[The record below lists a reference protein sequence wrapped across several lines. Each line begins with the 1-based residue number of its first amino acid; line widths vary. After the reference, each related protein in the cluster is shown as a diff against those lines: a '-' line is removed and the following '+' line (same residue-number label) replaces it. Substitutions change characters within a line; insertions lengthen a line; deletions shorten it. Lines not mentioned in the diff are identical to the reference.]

1 MSLTFYYSPMSSAT
15 RIHWA
20 LEELGI
26 PYEKVKIDIR
36 AGAQKAPEYL
46 KINPNGKVPTIVDD
60 GVPVFESLAILL
72 YLGDKYGVA
81 KKLWPAPGTPA
92 HTHALTW
99 TTWGTVTLGAA
110 VFRVVSNTADR
121 IPAEMRNAKV
131 AEVAKKEVGELFAIL
146 DRELAGKEYL
156 GGAAFSLLDLAVAS
170 MVTFARM
177 VAGIDLSALKNV
189 DAWAQRCTAR
199 PGMGVAAA
207 G

>member
-26 PYEKVKIDIR
+26 PYEKVKVDIR

-46 KINPNGKVPTIVDD
+46 KVNPNGKVPAIVDD
-60 GVPVFESLAILL
+60 GTPMFESLAILL
-72 YLGDKYGVA
+72 HLGDKYGVA

-92 HTHALTW
+92 HAHALTW
-99 TTWGTVTLGAA
+99 ATWGTVTLGTAI
-110 VFRVVSNTADR
+110 FRVVSNTADR
-121 IPAEMRNAKV
+121 FPAEMKNAKV
-131 AEVAKKEVGELFAIL
+131 AEAAKKEVDGLFAIL

-156 GGAAFSLLDLAVAS
+156 GGASFSLLDVAVAS
-170 MVTFARM
+170 MVTFGRM
-177 VAGIDLSALKNV
+177 VAGMDMSAHKNV
-189 DAWAQRCTAR
+189 DAWSQRCTAR
-199 PGMGVAAA
+199 PAMGVAAA